1 MSIIHSSS
9 LNIHLGGT
17 SNTSINLPNIP
28 LYLEDSSPNYTNV
41 VSYAY
46 HRNKAVNIPD
56 AYNNTSFDFSGA
68 KKFDELNNYRS
79 KSFLAIPLKNHENDT
94 IGILQLIN
102 AINPESQNIID

>member
-56 AYNNTSFDFSGA
+56 AYNNTSFDFFDNNRLPYFSTR
-68 KKFDELNNYRS
+68 KFFHAVLE
-79 KSFLAIPLKNHENDT
+79 
-94 IGILQLIN
+94 GG
-102 AINPESQNIID
+102 